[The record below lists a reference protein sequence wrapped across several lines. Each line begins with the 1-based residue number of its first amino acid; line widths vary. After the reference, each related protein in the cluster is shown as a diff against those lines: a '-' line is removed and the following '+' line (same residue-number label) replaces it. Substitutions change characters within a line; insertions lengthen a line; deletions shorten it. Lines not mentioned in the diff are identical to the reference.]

1 MKSEYIRTIFSVLIL
16 ATRTH
21 LSYASLT
28 RPRVRD
34 LSLND
39 VVIEYE
45 LADGAL
51 DTIVADAIDRGDFGN
66 RGDDEDDDEKYT
78 SVNRIA
84 RLRLPAEA
92 SRTVSGLAFFHG
104 SMSPISPPV
113 PITSMR
119 IIYGREDLYC
129 VYKFADLDQYETS
142 KAFQPGVPAVLAGD
156 ASGRPISSI
165 GCLTESTMVYS
176 ELNE

>member
-16 ATRTH
+16 ATTTH

-51 DTIVADAIDRGDFGN
+51 DIIVADAIDRGDFGN
-66 RGDDEDDDEKYT
+66 RGDDKYT

-92 SRTVSGLAFFHG
+92 SRATSGLAFFHG

-113 PITSMR
+113 PISSMR

-129 VYKFADLDQYETS
+129 MYKFADLDQYETS
-142 KAFQPGVPAVLAGD
+142 KAFQPGAPAVLAGD

-165 GCLTESTMVYS
+165 SCLTESKSVYS